1 MPYAAQPTRHLV
13 CTLQRH
19 PTGGYTPT
27 VHPVGTMAPVPTPW
41 AVTFPTTTDALRW
54 VRNRY
59 GTLSVELVTG
69 RRPAA

>member
-1 MPYAAQPTRHLV
+1 MSYAAQPTGTLV
-13 CTLQRH
+13 CTLQPH

-27 VHPVGTMAPVPTPW
+27 VHPVGTTAPAPTPW

-54 VRNRY
+54 VRHRY